1 MTFFNELIPEHLEDK
16 NTILY
21 KKNKKHTIFTYIF
34 CIILRIIIGI
44 LIYNKVYVFK
54 YLSFLIPLLLS
65 FVIFTGH
72 KFLLTNNNT
81 WKVYLRTLLVSLT
94 AIIISI
100 LNKNEN
106 TNIAGILIIIDSL
119 LGLQSRH
126 STSILFK
133 HGEIS
138 IV

>member
-1 MTFFNELIPEHLEDK
+1 MTVFNELIPEHLEDK
-16 NTILY
+16 TTILY
-21 KKNKKHTIFTYIF
+21 KKNKKHTIYTYIF

-44 LIYNKVYVFK
+44 LIYYKISIFK
-54 YLSFLIPLLLS
+54 YLTFIIPLLLS

-72 KFLLTNNNT
+72 KFLLTENNT

-94 AIIISI
+94 AIIISL

-106 TNIAGILIIIDSL
+106 NNIAGILIIVDSL

-126 STSILFK
+126 STSILYK
-133 HGEIS
+133 HGES